1 MKQSLK
7 HGGVAVLGLTAVL
20 TLSACGSSENPAF
33 GSGRTAP
40 STAKACASGADDF
53 RALSLPSQLTP
64 RPGPAVLY
72 AEAPTAPQLENTGVW
87 QAPPILISGAS
98 AYRCGEFIYQD
109 WLFDDH
115 GAAGA
120 HDPTDPQE
128 PTAFL
133 FSPKAGTLTYPRDPV
148 YANNAADLLEFRI
161 KPLAG
166 ATAFRVSVNTL
177 LDAQRLAFTIALGED
192 EANAD
197 WPASAGVSSPA
208 SLFLQVHGDQ
218 AQLLDAASGERLAPA
233 PQVRIDTLR
242 RQLEVQVPHAA
253 WNPQRETVRV
263 AIGVGLWDIDT
274 GQYPQPSVQAGT
286 HSPGGASALGAALFN
301 LGFRSSEPLPEFN
314 AASGRTIGDAAVLG
328 KAQAHWWRER
338 AQADALALGDASP
351 FYAQVDF
358 AKLADGVNDES
369 GVPQHGFMNRI
380 FASRFSFGQGVDYL
394 SECGGVSAS
403 RPCDGTL
410 VGQLQPYTIYVP
422 EKPEPAEGYGLT
434 LLLHALSANLNQ
446 YAGSRHMRDLGER
459 GDGHIVMTPAGRGPD
474 GFYFDVAEA
483 DTFEVWQDVA
493 RHYRLNPD
501 RTVMGGIS
509 MGGIGSF
516 RLAPRYPDL
525 FARIMPVVAGA
536 SDYSELLPSLRN
548 VPVMLW
554 ASSLDELQPLSTTE
568 AAVGD
573 LTDLGYRIDSYLFT
587 TWDHLTPSTND
598 YYPQGD
604 AFFGDAEV
612 PRNPPQITYVLRP
625 AEDEARVDVIADKA
639 YWLSDLRLRDEAL
652 GSGRIDARSE
662 GFGLAEPAVLTVAT
676 SQGVHSGGNMEP
688 APFIRRHQDWA
699 APAAVPPANRLHI
712 VARNIAQ
719 VRVHTQRAQ
728 LACGAELRIDSDGP
742 IDVVLE
748 GC

>member
-1 MKQSLK
+1 MNPSLDAC
-7 HGGVAVLGLTAVL
+7 HFVGLALAATLV
-20 TLSACGSSENPAF
+20 LSACGNSQTPAF
-33 GSGRTAP
+33 GGGATAAA
-40 STAKACASGADDF
+40 AKACTSGSDDF
-53 RALSLPSQLTP
+53 RAVSLPGHLTP

-72 AEAPTAPQLENTGVW
+72 AEAPEAPQLENTGIW

-98 AYRCGEFIYQD
+98 AYRCGEFLYQD

-115 GAAGA
+115 GALGA
-120 HDPTDPQE
+120 ADPGDPQE
-128 PTAFL
+128 PTTFL
-133 FSPKAGTLTYPRDPV
+133 FSPKAGTLTYPTDPV

-161 KPLAG
+161 KPLAD

-177 LDAQRLAFTIALGED
+177 LDAQRLAFTIALGE
-192 EANAD
+192 AQTNAD
-197 WPASAGVSSPA
+197 WPAAAGVSSPA

-218 AQLLDAASGERLAPA
+218 AQLLDAGTGQALSPA
-233 PQVRIDTLR
+233 PQVRVDTLR
-242 RQLEVQVPHAA
+242 RQVEVRVSHTA
-253 WNPQRETVRV
+253 WHPQREAVRV
-263 AIGVGLWDIDT
+263 AIGLGLWDT
-274 GQYPQPSVQAGT
+274 GAAQYQQPATQAGPHT
-286 HSPGGASALGAALFN
+286 PGGASALGAALFN
-301 LGFRSSEPLPEFN
+301 LGFRSQEPLPEFN
-314 AASGRTIGDAAVLG
+314 ASSGRTIGDAAVLG

-351 FYAQVDF
+351 FFAMVSF
-358 AKLADGVNDES
+358 AKLIDGVGDES
-369 GVPQHGFMNRI
+369 EVPQHGFMNRI
-380 FASRFSFGQGVDYL
+380 FASRFHFGQGVDYL
-394 SECGGVSAS
+394 SECGGISAA
-403 RPCDGTL
+403 RPCDGTM
-410 VGQLQPYTIYVP
+410 VGQLQPYTVYVP
-422 EKPEPAEGYGLT
+422 EKPEPADGYGLT

-459 GDGHIVMTPAGRGPD
+459 GEGHVVMTPAGRGPD

-536 SDYSELLPSLRN
+536 SDYSELLPSLRH

-612 PRNPPQITYVLRP
+612 PRNPPQITYALRP
-625 AEDEARVDVIADKA
+625 AEDETRVDVIADKA
-639 YWLSDLRLRDEAL
+639 YWLSELRLRDDSV

-662 GFGLAEPAVLTVAT
+662 GYGLTEPEVLAVIT

-688 APFIRRHQDWA
+688 APYLRRHQDWA
-699 APAAVPPANRLHI
+699 EPATVPTANRLHI
-712 VARNIAQ
+712 QARNIGQ
-719 VRVHTQRAQ
+719 VKIHMDRAR
-728 LACGAELRIDSDGP
+728 LACGAELLIDSDGP

-748 GC
+748 DC